1 MSNTFQN
8 LSNMLGNLNTKP
20 VYPNFEINP
29 DLKLLTQQEILDF
42 LKENS
47 QKQFEIAEM
56 QSKTADKQFKNNR
69 ALTILALVFAF
80 ISIIPV
86 IKEFTPI
93 LQTKKNEESKYEL
106 ENRILLQSNK
116 ILENQIK
123 ILQIENVRL
132 SEKTKTKK

>member
-8 LSNMLGNLNTKP
+8 LSNILGNLNTKP
-20 VYPNFEINP
+20 VYPNFEINS

-47 QKQFEIAEM
+47 QKQFEIAEI

-69 ALTILALVFAF
+69 ALTLLALVFAF

-86 IKEFTPI
+86 IKESISIF
-93 LQTKKNEESKYEL
+93 QTQKNEESKFEL
-106 ENRILLQSNK
+106 ENRIMLQSNK

-123 ILQIENVRL
+123 ILQIENVKL
-132 SEKTKTKK
+132 SEKLNTKK